1 MKLLIK
7 DFLLFRRMLT
17 PILLQI
23 VFWLGVLACLITAVI
38 DFSQHCGT
46 DGLLALLLGPILVR
60 VASEILILL
69 FSIHELLNTIK
80 NKSG

>member
-38 DFSQHCGT
+38 DFSHHHWT